1 MLQKWQ
7 SVISEYFTYKFK
19 VKDLSRVKTGFISV
33 PLQSYFEIAGLASAE
48 KWQKIQNMDREES
61 FQSWLLPC

>member
-33 PLQSYFEIAGLASAE
+33 PLQSYFEIAGLASAK
-48 KWQKIQNMDREES
+48 KWLKIQNAAGEKH
-61 FQSWLLPC
+61 L